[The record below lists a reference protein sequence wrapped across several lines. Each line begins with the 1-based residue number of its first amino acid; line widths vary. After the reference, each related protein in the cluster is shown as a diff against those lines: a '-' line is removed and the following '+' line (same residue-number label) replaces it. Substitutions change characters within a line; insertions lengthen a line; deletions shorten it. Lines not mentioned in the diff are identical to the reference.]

1 MPNSNSFIKH
11 TLIFGIG
18 GVIMHFAPV
27 LLFPLYT
34 NYLTP
39 GIYGTLDILY
49 RTADIINTVLMV
61 SGIRLAALTFFR
73 QAESEE
79 ERRRVAVTVTLFTW
93 ALVTA
98 AILLTALFAGH
109 INLFLKLG
117 DTRLL
122 LFGLTTA
129 FLDTLI
135 GVPLALTQARLES
148 VRYIMITSS
157 MLVARVALCVY
168 FIAFLKL
175 GIWGALG
182 SQFIVTIVFGVLL
195 TIREARIGLC
205 LPDLSKLNDIIMF
218 SLPFIP
224 VGILFFFYTNADRY
238 FVLTS
243 DYYAE
248 PKTALAAIGLYVLA
262 ERLVGFA
269 NVFGSMPMNTVW
281 SAEMYDI
288 YKQLD
293 ASEAFGRFTL
303 RIMCV
308 HTFCVLGICT
318 FSTELILAICDN
330 SYRRAIDLV
339 PLFGVMSCL
348 TQLSL
353 QAENTFY
360 ITRKTYYKIV
370 NNTAALPLVLLLMYI
385 LVPRYGI
392 MGAAIALTI
401 TKFFSTVVT
410 YVITLRLFRVKY
422 PLTRFMLL
430 FAVTAW
436 CFWMSSIFGNDAELQ
451 TMTTTE
457 FDVLTKWEKLQN
469 VWERMRIPLAWKTG
483 VMIMWL
489 AMVWFTGIL
498 SREDKETIAGWIKR
512 IYNLLVPSDKGE

>member
-18 GVIMHFAPV
+18 GVIMQLAPV

-39 GIYGTLDILY
+39 DIYGTLDILY

-93 ALVTA
+93 GLVTA
-98 AILLTALFAGH
+98 AVLLTALFAGH

-122 LFGLTTA
+122 FFGLTTA

-148 VRYIMITSS
+148 VRYILITSG

-168 FIAFLKL
+168 FIAFLKF

-182 SQFIVTIVFGVLL
+182 SQFIVTLVFGVLL
-195 TIREARIGLC
+195 TIRELRIGSC
-205 LPDLSKLNDIIMF
+205 MPDFSKWNDIVKF

-243 DYYAE
+243 DYYTD
-248 PKTALAAIGLYVLA
+248 PKAALAAIGLYVLA

-269 NVFGSMPMNTVW
+269 NVLGSMPMNMVW
-281 SAEMYDI
+281 SAEMYDV
-288 YKQLD
+288 YKQPD
-293 ASEAFGRFTL
+293 ASNEFGKFTL

-308 HTFCVLGICT
+308 HTFCVLGVCM
-318 FSTELILAICDN
+318 FSTELIFVICDN
-330 SYRRAIDLV
+330 SYRSAINLI

-370 NNTAALPLVLLLMYI
+370 NNAVALPLVLLLMYV

-401 TKFFSTVVT
+401 TKFFSLLVT

-422 PLTRFMLL
+422 PVTRFILL
-430 FAVTAW
+430 FVVTAW
-436 CFWMSSIFGNDAELQ
+436 CFGMSSIFGND
-451 TMTTTE
+451 TE
-457 FDVLTKWEKLQN
+457 SQN
-469 VWERMRIPLAWKTG
+469 VLEQVRIPLAWKMG
-483 VMIMWL
+483 VMIAWV

-498 SREDKETIAGWIKR
+498 SREDKETIAGWIKW
-512 IYNLLVPSDKGE
+512 IVCGSKDSGVF